1 MTDKKKFSK
10 DAIDHISKLAL
21 LDLSD
26 EEKEQYASQLNDIL
40 DYFTKLEDLDTS
52 DVEPTTHTIK
62 DLKNQFR
69 ADKPWKSL
77 SPEEA
82 LKNAE
87 KKKDGY
93 IKAPR
98 ILKE

>member
-1 MTDKKKFSK
+1 MTEEKKFSK
-10 DAIDHISKLAL
+10 DEIDHISKLAL

-26 EEKEQYASQLNDIL
+26 EEKEQYASQLSDIL
-40 DYFTKLEDLDTS
+40 KYFTKLEDLDTS
-52 DVEPTTHTIK
+52 GVEPTTHTIT

-69 ADKPWKSL
+69 KDKAWKSL
-77 SPEEA
+77 LPEKA

-98 ILKE
+98 ILKK